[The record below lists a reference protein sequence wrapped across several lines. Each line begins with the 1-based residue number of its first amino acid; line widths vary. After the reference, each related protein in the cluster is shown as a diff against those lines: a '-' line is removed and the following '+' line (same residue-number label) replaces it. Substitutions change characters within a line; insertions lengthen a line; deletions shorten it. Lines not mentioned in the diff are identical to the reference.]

1 MSLIYSIRVDTA
13 PVAKARP
20 RVTMRGGKARAYTP
34 KKSAD
39 YERLI
44 ASHWKHAPTDKPVAL
59 RMEFGMPIPASWP
72 KYRRAEALQGS
83 LLPAKKPDID
93 NLVKAVLDALNGIA
107 YDDDGQVVEV
117 SARKVYT
124 ESPAVKVELHDLG
137 GNMYSAP

>member
-1 MSLIYSIRVDTA
+1 VSLIYSIRVDTA

-44 ASHWKHAPTDKPVAL
+44 ASHWHHAPTDKPVAL
-59 RMEFGMPIPASWP
+59 RIEFGMPIPASWP
-72 KYRRAEALQGS
+72 KYRRTEALQGS

-107 YDDDGQVVEV
+107 YNDDSQVVCLT
-117 SARKVYT
+117 SRKQYA
-124 ESPAVKVELHDLG
+124 AVPGVLIQITPWVPG
-137 GNMYSAP
+137 

>member
-1 MSLIYSIRVDTA
+1 MSLIYSIRVDTV

-44 ASHWKHAPTDKPVAL
+44 ASHWHHAPTHKPVAL
-59 RMEFGMPIPASWP
+59 RIEFGMPIPASWP
-72 KYRRAEALQGS
+72 KYRRTEALQGS

-93 NLVKAVLDALNGIA
+93 NLVKAALDALNGAA
-107 YDDDGQVVEV
+107 YEDDGQVVTV
-117 SARKVYT
+117 TATKRYSLQPYVF
-124 ESPAVKVELHDLG
+124 VEALHAQGFNLG
-137 GNMYSAP
+137 